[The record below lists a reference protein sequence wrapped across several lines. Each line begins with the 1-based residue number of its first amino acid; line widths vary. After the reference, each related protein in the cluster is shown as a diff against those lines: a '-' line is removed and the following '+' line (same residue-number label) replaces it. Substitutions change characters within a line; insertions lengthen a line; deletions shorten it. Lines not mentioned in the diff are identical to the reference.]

1 MKPVYCFIC
10 RAIVKHPNQWKIIEL
25 RIGVVVITTEQ
36 LHSTKPELRFCGG
49 SNPARSMGEICDSED
64 L

>member
-10 RAIVKHPNQWKIIEL
+10 RAIVTHLNQWKIIEL
-25 RIGVVVITTEQ
+25 QISVVVIITSQ

-49 SNPARSMGEICDSED
+49 SNPAHGVGENRDGED